1 MPATR
6 RGHGYTCQNDAAV
19 TDSRSWATDVACA
32 CALVLLVSLYVT
44 AAIDLSR
51 LPEEDAAMLL
61 RYSGHLADGHGIVW
75 NAGEPPVD
83 GATDLLFMVLVAAVH
98 KTGIGLERAAQAV
111 GLLAHVATVLL
122 VFFSARRQLGAP
134 AALALLS
141 AVFLALGPGLRHL
154 AACYGTPLFAL
165 ACALTFVSA
174 LRLADAPSERVA
186 QAALAFSLAG
196 LFAGLARPEGVFF
209 AVFCLGAVLHARR
222 GEATRLILGRFLAV
236 FSTLGLGYFLWRFW
250 YFGYPLPNP
259 FYKKGAGLLYWHSL
273 RQSWRNLFSLG
284 LPFVAVLLLGPFFR
298 ATRRVAVLTLI
309 PVVAFVCL
317 FVLISDETNY
327 VMRFRY
333 PVLPA
338 ILIGGVAVWQG
349 AVAPRLARWPQAVTA
364 TTLVVATLGLALFQH
379 QRFQHVEPRRMGLY
393 DAALVLR
400 DYDRYNYALV
410 TTEAGLLPLYSTWRA
425 VDAWGLNDRYVA
437 HNGAITEEYLDRYR
451 PEVILFHAYFSPG
464 TPETGP
470 RIENRSLGRPW
481 YTMVM
486 TLKGYAERNGYVLA
500 AVFGRN
506 AYDTHY
512 YYVRSGFARS
522 REISDRI
529 RALDYQWDGE
539 ATTDF
544 AASHQGH

>member
-1 MPATR
+1 M
-6 RGHGYTCQNDAAV
+6 C
-19 TDSRSWATDVACA
+19 
-32 CALVLLVSLYVT
+32 
-44 AAIDLSR
+44 
-51 LPEEDAAMLL
+51 
-61 RYSGHLADGHGIVW
+61 
-75 NAGEPPVD
+75 
-83 GATDLLFMVLVAAVH
+83 
-98 KTGIGLERAAQAV
+98 
-111 GLLAHVATVLL
+111 
-122 VFFSARRQLGAP
+122 
-134 AALALLS
+134 
-141 AVFLALGPGLRHL
+141 LALGPGLRHL

-165 ACALTFVSA
+165 ACAVTFASA
-174 LRLADAPSERVA
+174 LRLADAPRGRVA
-186 QAALAFSLAG
+186 RAALVFSLAG
-196 LFAGLARPEGVFF
+196 LVAGLARPEGVFF
-209 AVFCLGAVLHARR
+209 AVFCLGAVVHARR
-222 GEATRLILGRFLAV
+222 GEAARLILGRFLGV
-236 FSTLGLGYFLWRFW
+236 FLTLGLAYFLWRFW

-273 RQSWRNLFSLG
+273 RQSLRNLFSLG

-298 ATRRVAVLTLI
+298 ATRRTAVLTLI
-309 PVVAFVCL
+309 PVLAFVCL

-338 ILIGGVAVWQG
+338 ILIGGAAVWQG
-349 AVAPRLARWPQAVTA
+349 AIAPRLARWPPALAAGIVVVVT
-364 TTLVVATLGLALFQH
+364 VGLALFQH

-425 VDAWGLNDRYVA
+425 VDAWGLNDRFVA

-464 TPETGP
+464 TPEAGP
-470 RIENRSLGRPW
+470 RIENRSLGPPW
-481 YTMVM
+481 YKMVM
-486 TLKGYAERNGYVLA
+486 TLKTYAERNGYVLA

-522 REISDRI
+522 REITDRI

-544 AASHQGH
+544 AAAVR